1 MSVLSSIIDSTIR
14 SLFAVVCAFVALI
27 VAARIKPATSR
38 PDSRVPV
45 TTKPT
50 PLEQKAPFV
59 RRWQSAGH
67 LGLGAI
73 ITGVVLAVVLS
84 FAAAY
89 AVGIVNNVL
98 R

>member
-14 SLFAVVCAFVALI
+14 SLFAVVCAYVALI
-27 VAARIKPATSR
+27 VAGRIKPATSR
-38 PDSRVPV
+38 SDSRVPV

-50 PLEQKAPFV
+50 PLEQKSPVAQ
-59 RRWQSAGH
+59 RWQSAGH
-67 LGLGAI
+67 LGVGAI
-73 ITGVVLAVVLS
+73 VTGVVLAVVLS

-89 AVGIVNNVL
+89 AIGIVNNVL

>member
-27 VAARIKPATSR
+27 VVGRIKPATSR

-59 RRWQSAGH
+59 QRWQSAGH